1 MIATLGPMLF
11 QPCAEDLAARLQ
23 VAKSGS
29 VLELACGTGI
39 LMRAFTQCR
48 GVAQGSKGSL
58 YKRSARPAFNFPA
71 IASAFFQ
78 LNLLGYSIS
87 GSVTKSRV
95 LVGPR

>member
-1 MIATLGPMLF
+1 MKDEHAQFSGSIPAAYDRYPGPMLF

-48 GVAQGSKGSL
+48 GVAQGAPGL
-58 YKRSARPAFNFPA
+58 
-71 IASAFFQ
+71 
-78 LNLLGYSIS
+78 
-87 GSVTKSRV
+87 
-95 LVGPR
+95 